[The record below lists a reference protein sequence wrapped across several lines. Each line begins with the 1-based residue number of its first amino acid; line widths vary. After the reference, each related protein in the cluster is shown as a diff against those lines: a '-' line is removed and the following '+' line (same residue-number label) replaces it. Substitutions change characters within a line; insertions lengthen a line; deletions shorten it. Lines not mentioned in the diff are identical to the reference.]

1 MNTFFTEDT
10 FEQTIIELFE
20 NMGYTHIYAPDMDRD
35 YSSPL
40 LDSVLRDSLVR
51 LNRALPVG
59 AIEEAMSKLKNFDTG
74 SLLQKN
80 VIFMDYLQNGV
91 TVKYYVKGEER
102 SSIVHLIDYEKPGR
116 NTFYVVNQFTLLE
129 NGNNRRPDIIL
140 FINGLPLVLMELKS
154 PSKDEVGTENA
165 YNQIRNYMQDI
176 PSIFYYN
183 AICVISD
190 LSTNKA
196 GTLTSGLDRFME
208 WKTKDGSYENT
219 AYAQFDTFYEGMF
232 QKERL
237 LDILKNFIL
246 FSDDGQKPIKI
257 LAGYHQYFAVRKAIE
272 KAKIATKTDGKGG
285 VFWHT
290 QGSGKSLSMDFYAH
304 LLQEALDSPTIVVM
318 TDRID
323 LDDQLYSQF
332 AKCASFLR
340 QTPVQAESKEH
351 LKSLLDGRAANGII
365 FTTMFKFERGEK
377 PLSERRNIVVMAD
390 EAHRGQYG
398 FDERIVMTEN
408 DQGEKEARTVVGNAL
423 IIHEALPNAT
433 FIGFTGTPISAKDR
447 NTREVFGDY
456 IDIYD
461 MTQAVEDGATRP
473 VYYESRVVHLK
484 LDKNTLELIDS
495 TYDILEQQ
503 SDAATIEKSKKMLG
517 QMESVL
523 GADSTIQSLCEDIV
537 EHYEK
542 YRANLLTGKAMI
554 VAYSRPIAMKIYRK
568 LLELRPMWQ
577 EKIGVVMTSGNND
590 PEDWKEII
598 GTKSHKEELARKFK
612 DNDDPMKIAIV
623 VDMWLTG
630 FDVPSLATMYVYKPM
645 HGYNLMQAIARVNRV
660 FKDKEGGLIVDYV
673 GIASALKAAMKEYTK
688 RDQSKYGD
696 MNIAKVAYPK
706 FKEKLQVCK
715 DLLHGFDFNGFF
727 GGSPLT
733 MAKTVTGG
741 ANFVLDPRNPDRKDL
756 FLKEALL
763 LKQSHSLCSSM
774 TTEQERHEAAYMEAV
789 RSTVIKITYGGTG
802 GKSLSLKQ
810 INAQINELLKSS
822 IQSEGVI
829 SLFDSKAAGGENFS
843 LFDPAVIDEISR
855 MKEKNI
861 AVEILKKLMA
871 EQVHLYKRTNVVQ
884 SEKFSE
890 KIARLMNAYYN
901 GLITNEEVIKELLK
915 TAQEIAEL
923 YQNGKKL
930 GLTPEELAFYDAL
943 TKPENIKDFYQ
954 NDELVALTR
963 ELTEMLR
970 KNRTIDWQK
979 KETARAQMR
988 KMVKRLLKKYKY
1000 PPENYSEAID
1010 TVISQ
1015 CELWTDNYDAA
1026 AHPEQP
1032 KKAAIYQ
1039 IEPQPLLRVAEEP
1052 ARYGDKKQ

>member
-1 MNTFFTEDT
+1 MATIFTEAT
-10 FEQTIIELFE
+10 FEQAVIELFE
-20 NMGYTHIYAPDMDRD
+20 SMGYTHLYAPDLERD
-35 YSSPL
+35 YADPL
-40 LDSVLRDSLVR
+40 LGDALREALVR
-51 LNRALPVG
+51 INPGLPED
-59 AIEEAMSKLKNFDTG
+59 AMEEALAKVRNLDAG
-74 SLLQKN
+74 SLAQKN
-80 VIFMDYLQNGV
+80 QRFTDYLQNGV
-91 TVKYYVKGEER
+91 QVKYFVQGEER
-102 SSIVHLIDYEKPGR
+102 SALVRLVDYQYPQQ
-116 NTFYVVNQFTLLE
+116 NTFYVVNQFTFQE
-129 NGNNRRPDIIL
+129 NGNTRRPDVIL

-154 PSKDEVGTENA
+154 PSKDEVGAENA

-176 PSIFYYN
+176 PSLFYYN

-196 GTLTSGLDRFME
+196 GTITSGLDRFME
-208 WKTKDGSYENT
+208 WKTKDGSE
-219 AYAQFDTFYEGMF
+219 AVCGFAQFDTFYEGMF

-246 FSDDGQKPIKI
+246 FSDDGKKPIKI

-272 KAKIATKTDGKGG
+272 KAKIATRTDGKGG

-290 QGSGKSLSMDFYAH
+290 QGSGKSLSMVFYTH
-304 LLQEALDSPTIVVM
+304 LLQEALSSPTIVLM

-332 AKCASFLR
+332 CKCAAFLR

-351 LKSLLDGRAANGII
+351 LKELLDGRVANGII

-398 FDERIVMTEN
+398 FDERIVMTRN
-408 DQGEKEARTVVGNAL
+408 DQGQEEAHTVIGNAR
-423 IIHEALPNAT
+423 IIHDALPNAT
-433 FIGFTGTPISAKDR
+433 YVGFTGTPISAKDR

-473 VYYESRVVHLK
+473 VYYESRVVALK
-484 LDKNTLELIDS
+484 LDENTLALIDA
-495 TYDILEQQ
+495 TYDVLEQQ

-542 YRANLLTGKAMI
+542 NRANLLTGKAMI

-568 LLELRPMWQ
+568 LLELRPSWQ
-577 EKIGVVMTSGNND
+577 EKIGVVMTGGNND

-598 GTKSHKEELARKFK
+598 GTKAHKEELARKFK

-673 GIASALKAAMKEYTK
+673 GIAAALKAAMKEYTK
-688 RDQSKYGD
+688 RDQSRYGD

-715 DLLHGFDFNGFF
+715 DLLHGYDFSGFMA
-727 GGSPLT
+727 GSPLD
-733 MAKTVTGG
+733 MAKAVTGG
-741 ANFVLDPRNPDRKDL
+741 VNFVLDPKKPDLKGL
-756 FLKEALL
+756 FLKEAML
-763 LKQSHSLCSSM
+763 LKQAHSLCSSM
-774 TTEQERHEAAYMEAV
+774 TTEQERHEAAFMEAI
-789 RSTVIKITYGGTG
+789 RSTVIKVTYGGAG
-802 GKSLSLKQ
+802 GKTLSLKE
-810 INAQINELLKSS
+810 INDQINELLKAS

-829 SLFDSKAAGGENFS
+829 SLFDSKNNKESIS
-843 LFDPAVIDEISR
+843 LFDPAVLEEISK

-871 EQVHLYKRTNVVQ
+871 EQVSVYKRTNVVQ
-884 SEKFSE
+884 SQKFSE
-890 KIARLMNAYYN
+890 KIAQLMNAYYN
-901 GLITNEEVIKELLK
+901 GLIDNEEVIKELLK
-915 TAQEIAEL
+915 MAEEITEAHK
-923 YQNGKKL
+923 NGEKL
-930 GLTPEELAFYDAL
+930 GLTEEELAFYDAL
-943 TKPENIKDFYQ
+943 TKPEHITDFYK
-954 NDELVALTR
+954 NNELIDLTR
-963 ELTEMLR
+963 ELTDMLR

-979 KETARAQMR
+979 KETARASMR

-1000 PPENYSEAID
+1000 PPEEYETAIN

-1015 CELWTDNYDAA
+1015 CEMWTDN
-1026 AHPEQP
+1026 
-1032 KKAAIYQ
+1032 
-1039 IEPQPLLRVAEEP
+1039 
-1052 ARYGDKKQ
+1052 GFN

>member
-1 MNTFFTEDT
+1 MPGLFTEDT
-10 FEQTIIELFE
+10 YEQAIIELFE
-20 NMGYTHIYAPDMDRD
+20 NMGYDHVYAPDFDRD
-35 YSSPL
+35 YTSPL
-40 LDSVLRDSLVR
+40 MDSVLRDSLVR
-51 LNRALPVG
+51 VNRGLPVD
-59 AIEEAMSKLKNFDTG
+59 AIEEAINKLKTFDTE

-80 VIFMDYLQNGV
+80 TIFMDYLQNGI
-91 TVKYYVKGEER
+91 TVKFFVNGEEQAT
-102 SSIVHLIDYEKPGR
+102 IVKLVDYEKIDN
-116 NTFYVVNQFTLLE
+116 NTFYVVNQYTFVE

-140 FINGLPLVLMELKS
+140 FINGMPLVLMELKS
-154 PSKDEVGTENA
+154 PSKDEVGVENA
-165 YNQIRNYMQDI
+165 YKQIRNYIKDI
-176 PSIFYYN
+176 PSLFYYN

-190 LSTNKA
+190 LSSNKA
-196 GTLTSGLDRFME
+196 GTITSGLDRFMD
-208 WKTKDGSYENT
+208 WKCKDGSKEESGF
-219 AYAQFDTFYEGMF
+219 AEFETFYEGMF
-232 QKERL
+232 QKKRL

-246 FSDDGQKPIKI
+246 FSGTGTGRFKV

-272 KAKIATKTDGKGG
+272 RAKIATRTDGKGG

-290 QGSGKSLSMDFYAH
+290 QGSGKSLSMVFYAH

-323 LDDQLYSQF
+323 LDDQLYAQFSQ
-332 AKCASFLR
+332 CADFLR

-351 LKSLLDGRAANGII
+351 LKSLLDGRSANGII

-398 FDERIVMTEN
+398 FEEKIVVSEN
-408 DQGEKEARTVVGNAL
+408 QAGEKEAHTVVGNARV
-423 IIHEALPNAT
+423 IHDALPNAT

-484 LDKNTLELIDS
+484 LDENTLALIDS

-503 SDAATIEKSKKMLG
+503 SDKATIEKSKKMLG

-523 GADSTIQSLCEDIV
+523 GADSTIASLCDDIV

-554 VAYSRPIAMKIYRK
+554 VAYSRTIAMKIYRRI
-568 LLELRPMWQ
+568 LEIRPDWK
-577 EKIGVVMTSGNND
+577 EKVGVVMTGGNND

-598 GTKSHKEELARKFK
+598 GTKAHKEELARKFK

-673 GIASALKAAMKEYTK
+673 GIASALKAAMKEYTE
-688 RDQSKYGD
+688 RDKNTYGD

-706 FKEKLQVCK
+706 FQEKLQVCK
-715 DLLHGFDFNGFF
+715 DLLHGFDFSGFID
-727 GGSPLT
+727 GSPLV
-733 MAKTVTGG
+733 MAKLITKGV
-741 ANFVLDPRNPDRKDL
+741 NFVLDARVPDRKDL
-756 FLKEALL
+756 FLKEAMLL
-763 LKQSHSLCSSM
+763 RQSQSLCSSM
-774 TTEQERHEAAYMEAV
+774 TTEKERHEAAYMEAV
-789 RSTVIKITYGGTG
+789 RSTVIKITYGGAD
-802 GKSLSLKQ
+802 GKTLSLKEINNQ
-810 INAQINELLKSS
+810 INDLLKAAV
-822 IQSEGVI
+822 QSEGVI
-829 SLFDSKAAGGENFS
+829 NLFDSSKTGGENFS
-843 LFDPAVIDEISR
+843 LFDPAVLDEISK

-871 EQVHLYKRTNVVQ
+871 EQVSLYKRTNVVQ
-884 SEKFSE
+884 SQKFSE
-890 KIARLMNAYYN
+890 KIAQLMNSYYN
-901 GLITNEEVIKELLK
+901 GLITNEEVIKELLE
-915 TAQEIAEL
+915 TAEEIANL
-923 YQNGKKL
+923 YKNGQKL
-930 GLTPEELAFYDAL
+930 GLSQEELAFYDAL
-943 TKPENIKDFYQ
+943 TKPEHIKDFYK
-954 NDELVALTR
+954 NDELIALTK

-979 KETARAQMR
+979 KETARATMR
-988 KMVKRLLKKYKY
+988 KMVKRLLKKHHY
-1000 PPENYSEAID
+1000 PPEDYDFAIN

-1015 CELWTDNYDAA
+1015 CELWTDNSDAPYMEKHDSTFRYSEEA
-1026 AHPEQP
+1026 KFAN
-1032 KKAAIYQ
+1032 
-1039 IEPQPLLRVAEEP
+1039 VAEEKSS
-1052 ARYGDKKQ
+1052 YGDKK

>member
-1 MNTFFTEDT
+1 MVSFTEDT
-10 FEQTIIELFE
+10 FEQAVIELLE
-20 NMGYTHIYAPDMDRD
+20 NMGYTHIYAPDMNRTD
-35 YSSPL
+35 YSRPL
-40 LDSVLRDSLVR
+40 LDDVLRDCLVR
-51 LNRALPVG
+51 LNRNLPVT
-59 AIEEAMSKLKNFDTG
+59 AIDEAILKLNDFDAG

-80 VIFMDYLQNGV
+80 MVFMDYLQNGI
-91 TVKYYVKGEER
+91 TVKYAVNGEER
-102 SSIVHLIDYEKPGR
+102 SSVVRLIDYTDAAK
-116 NTFYVVNQFTLLE
+116 NDFYVVNQYTFVE
-129 NGNNRRPDIIL
+129 NGNNRRPDVIL
-140 FINGLPLVLMELKS
+140 FINGMPLVLMELKS
-154 PSKDEVGTENA
+154 PSKDEVGAENA

-176 PSIFYYN
+176 PSLFYYN

-196 GTLTSGLDRFME
+196 GTITSGLDRFME
-208 WKTKDGSYENT
+208 WKTKDGDYENT

-246 FSDDGQKPIKI
+246 FSGDGQKQFKI

-290 QGSGKSLSMDFYAH
+290 QGSGKSLSMVFYAH

-323 LDDQLYSQF
+323 LDDQLYTQF
-332 AKCASFLR
+332 AKCAPFLR
-340 QTPVQAESKEH
+340 QTAVQATSKEN
-351 LKSLLDGRAANGII
+351 LRELLDGRQANGII
-365 FTTMFKFERGEK
+365 FTTMFKFERGER

-398 FDERIVMTEN
+398 FDEKIVVKEN
-408 DQGEKEARTVVGNAL
+408 EQGEKEAHTVVGNAR
-423 IIHEALPNAT
+423 IIHDALPNAT
-433 FIGFTGTPISAKDR
+433 YIGFTGTPISAKDR

-473 VYYESRVVHLK
+473 VYYESRVIKLH
-484 LDKNTLELIDS
+484 LDKDTLALIDA
-495 TYDILEQQ
+495 TYDSLEQQ
-503 SDAATIEKSKKMLG
+503 SDTATIEKSKKMLG

-523 GADSTIQSLCEDIV
+523 GADSTVQSLCEDIV
-537 EHYEK
+537 THYEK

-568 LLELRPMWQ
+568 LLELRPAWK

-590 PEDWKEII
+590 PEDWKAII

-630 FDVPSLATMYVYKPM
+630 FDVPSLATMYIYKPM

-688 RDQSKYGD
+688 RDQSRYGD
-696 MNIAKVAYPK
+696 MDISKVAYPK
-706 FKEKLQVCK
+706 FQEKLQVCK
-715 DLLHGFDFNGFF
+715 DLLHGFDFSGFI
-727 GGSPLT
+727 GGSPLI
-733 MAKTVTGG
+733 MAKLVTGG
-741 ANFVLDPRNPDRKDL
+741 VNFVLDAKAPKRKDL
-756 FLKEALL
+756 FLREAML

-789 RSTVIKITYGGTG
+789 RSTVVKITYGGSG
-802 GKSLSLKQ
+802 GKTLSLKE
-810 INAQINELLKSS
+810 INAQINELLKAS
-822 IQSEGVI
+822 IQSQGVI
-829 SLFDSKAAGGENFS
+829 SLFDSKQADENIS
-843 LFDPAVIDEISR
+843 LFDPAVLDEISK

-871 EQVHLYKRTNVVQ
+871 EQVSLYKRTNVVQ
-884 SEKFSE
+884 SQKFSE
-890 KIARLMNAYYN
+890 KITQLMNSYYN

-915 TAQEIAEL
+915 TAQEITEL
-923 YQNGKKL
+923 YNNGKKL
-930 GLTPEELAFYDAL
+930 GLTQEELAFYDAL

-954 NDELVALTR
+954 NNELIDLTR

-979 KETARAQMR
+979 KETARASMR
-988 KMVKRLLKKYKY
+988 KMVKHLLKKYKY
-1000 PPENYSEAID
+1000 PPEDYDTAIS

-1015 CELWTDNYDAA
+1015 CEMWTDNMMA
-1026 AHPEQP
+1026 
-1032 KKAAIYQ
+1032 
-1039 IEPQPLLRVAEEP
+1039 
-1052 ARYGDKKQ
+1052 

>member
-1 MNTFFTEDT
+1 M
-10 FEQTIIELFE
+10 
-20 NMGYTHIYAPDMDRD
+20 
-35 YSSPL
+35 
-40 LDSVLRDSLVR
+40 
-51 LNRALPVG
+51 
-59 AIEEAMSKLKNFDTG
+59 
-74 SLLQKN
+74 
-80 VIFMDYLQNGV
+80 
-91 TVKYYVKGEER
+91 
-102 SSIVHLIDYEKPGR
+102 
-116 NTFYVVNQFTLLE
+116 
-129 NGNNRRPDIIL
+129 
-140 FINGLPLVLMELKS
+140 
-154 PSKDEVGTENA
+154 
-165 YNQIRNYMQDI
+165 
-176 PSIFYYN
+176 FYYN

-190 LSTNKA
+190 LSSNKA
-196 GTLTSGLDRFME
+196 GTITSGLDRFME
-208 WKTKDGSYENT
+208 WKTKDGDYENT

-246 FSDDGQKPIKI
+246 FSGDGQKPIKI

-290 QGSGKSLSMDFYAH
+290 QGSGKSLSMVFYAH

-323 LDDQLYSQF
+323 LDDQLYMQF
-332 AKCASFLR
+332 AKCAPFLR
-340 QTPVQAESKEH
+340 QTPVQATSKEN
-351 LKSLLDGRAANGII
+351 LRDLLDGRQANGII
-365 FTTMFKFERGEK
+365 FTTMFKFERGER

-398 FDERIVMTEN
+398 FDEKIVMKEN
-408 DQGEKEARTVVGNAL
+408 EQGEKEAHTVIGNAR
-423 IIHEALPNAT
+423 IIHDALPNAT
-433 FIGFTGTPISAKDR
+433 YIGFTGTPISAKDR

-456 IDIYD
+456 IDVYD

-473 VYYESRVVHLK
+473 VYYESRVIKLHL
-484 LDKNTLELIDS
+484 DQNTLALIDA
-495 TYDILEQQ
+495 TYDALEQQ

-537 EHYEK
+537 IHYEK

-568 LLELRPMWQ
+568 LLELRPIWN
-577 EKIGVVMTSGNND
+577 EKIGVVMTGGNND

-688 RDQSKYGD
+688 RDQSRYGD
-696 MNIAKVAYPK
+696 MDIAKVAYPK
-706 FKEKLQVCK
+706 FQEKLQVCK
-715 DLLHGFDFNGFF
+715 DLLHGFDFSGFI

-733 MAKTVTGG
+733 MAKLVTGG
-741 ANFVLDPRNPDRKDL
+741 VNFVLDAKVPKRKDL
-756 FLKEALL
+756 FLREALL

-774 TTEQERHEAAYMEAV
+774 TTERERHEAAYMEAV
-789 RSTVIKITYGGTG
+789 RSAVVKITYGGSG
-802 GKSLSLKQ
+802 GKTLSLKE
-810 INAQINELLKSS
+810 INAQINELLKAS
-822 IQSEGVI
+822 IQSQGVI
-829 SLFDSKAAGGENFS
+829 SLFDSKQADENIS
-843 LFDPAVIDEISR
+843 LFDPAVLDEISK

-871 EQVHLYKRTNVVQ
+871 EQVSLYKRTNVVQ
-884 SEKFSE
+884 SQKFSE
-890 KIARLMNAYYN
+890 KITQLMNSYYN

-915 TAQEIAEL
+915 TAQEITEL
-923 YQNGKKL
+923 YNNGKKL
-930 GLTPEELAFYDAL
+930 GLTQEELAFYDAL

-954 NDELVALTR
+954 NNELIDLTR

-979 KETARAQMR
+979 KETARASMR
-988 KMVKRLLKKYKY
+988 KMVKHLLKKYKY
-1000 PPENYSEAID
+1000 PPEDYDTAIS

-1015 CELWTDNYDAA
+1015 CEMWTDNM
-1026 AHPEQP
+1026 
-1032 KKAAIYQ
+1032 
-1039 IEPQPLLRVAEEP
+1039 VV
-1052 ARYGDKKQ
+1052 

>member
-1 MNTFFTEDT
+1 MLSFTEDT
-10 FEQTIIELFE
+10 FEQAVIELFE
-20 NMGYTHIYAPDMDRD
+20 NMGYTHIYAPDMNRTD
-35 YSSPL
+35 YSRPL
-40 LDSVLRDSLVR
+40 LDDVLRDCLVR
-51 LNRALPVG
+51 LNRNLPVT
-59 AIEEAMSKLKNFDTG
+59 AIDEAILKLNDFDAG

-80 VIFMDYLQNGV
+80 IVFMDYLQNGI
-91 TVKYYVKGEER
+91 TVKYAVKGEER
-102 SSIVHLIDYEKPGR
+102 SSVVRLIDYTDAAK
-116 NTFYVVNQFTLLE
+116 NDFYVVNQYTFVE

-140 FINGLPLVLMELKS
+140 FINGMPLVLMELKS
-154 PSKDEVGTENA
+154 PSKDEVGAENA

-176 PSIFYYN
+176 PSMFYYN

-196 GTLTSGLDRFME
+196 GTITSGLDRFME
-208 WKTKDGSYENT
+208 WKTKDGDYENT

-246 FSDDGQKPIKI
+246 FSGDGQKQIKI

-290 QGSGKSLSMDFYAH
+290 QGSGKSLSMVFYAH

-323 LDDQLYSQF
+323 LDDQLYTQF
-332 AKCASFLR
+332 AKCAPFLR
-340 QTPVQAESKEH
+340 QTPVQATSKEN
-351 LKSLLDGRAANGII
+351 LRELLDGRQANGII
-365 FTTMFKFERGEK
+365 FTTMFKFERGER

-398 FDERIVMTEN
+398 FDEKIVIKEN
-408 DQGEKEARTVVGNAL
+408 EQGEKEAHTVIGNAR
-423 IIHEALPNAT
+423 IIHDALPNAT
-433 FIGFTGTPISAKDR
+433 YIGFTGTPISAKDR

-473 VYYESRVVHLK
+473 VYYESRVIKLHL
-484 LDKNTLELIDS
+484 DQNTLALIDA
-495 TYDILEQQ
+495 TYDALEQQ

-537 EHYEK
+537 NHYEK

-568 LLELRPMWQ
+568 LLELRPTWN
-577 EKIGVVMTSGNND
+577 EKIGVVMTGGNND

-688 RDQSKYGD
+688 RDQSRYGD
-696 MNIAKVAYPK
+696 MDIAKVAYPK
-706 FKEKLQVCK
+706 FQEKLQVCK
-715 DLLHGFDFNGFF
+715 DLLHGFDFSGFI
-727 GGSPLT
+727 GGSPLM
-733 MAKTVTGG
+733 MAKLVTGG
-741 ANFVLDPRNPDRKDL
+741 VNFVLDAKAPKRKDL
-756 FLKEALL
+756 FLREALL

-789 RSTVIKITYGGTG
+789 RSTVVKITYGGSG
-802 GKSLSLKQ
+802 GKTLSLKE
-810 INAQINELLKSS
+810 INAQINELLKAS
-822 IQSEGVI
+822 IQSQGVI
-829 SLFDSKAAGGENFS
+829 SLFDSKQADENIS
-843 LFDPAVIDEISR
+843 LFDPAVLDEISK

-871 EQVHLYKRTNVVQ
+871 EQVSLYKRTNVVQ
-884 SEKFSE
+884 SQKFSE
-890 KIARLMNAYYN
+890 KITQLMNSYYN

-915 TAQEIAEL
+915 TAQEITEL
-923 YQNGKKL
+923 YNNGKKL
-930 GLTPEELAFYDAL
+930 GLTQEELAFYDAL

-954 NDELVALTR
+954 NNELIDLTR

-979 KETARAQMR
+979 KETARASMR
-988 KMVKRLLKKYKY
+988 KMVKHLLKKYKY
-1000 PPENYSEAID
+1000 PPEDYDTAIS

-1015 CELWTDNYDAA
+1015 CEMWTDNMT
-1026 AHPEQP
+1026 
-1032 KKAAIYQ
+1032 I
-1039 IEPQPLLRVAEEP
+1039 
-1052 ARYGDKKQ
+1052 